1 MKLKTLAYRL
11 LTAVVAIPLVLGIFW
26 VAERYGMDWLVGVLM
41 ATVGVIAAG
50 EYLYL
55 VGRLGIPLP
64 RELLLGATP
73 GFLMLAVLW
82 DGRYALVVG
91 WAAAYMIVVYSFF
104 RQGPKEGFFAS
115 LAGIFGFLYI
125 PGLLSFVYLLYRGG
139 FWYLVQFFLIVWGYD
154 TGAYFVGSLIGRH
167 RLLPKISLAKTWEGV
182 AGGLFFAILGAMVC
196 APWWGDFLRWLPQAV
211 VVGIW
216 VGSFVQLG
224 DLFES
229 LLKRA
234 AGVKDAGRLL
244 PGHGG
249 ILDRIDGLLAALPVY
264 FFYMHFVLGL
274 I

>member
-26 VAERYGMDWLVGVLM
+26 VAKRYGMDWLVGVLM

-82 DGRYALVVG
+82 EGRYALVVG

-104 RQGPKEGFFAS
+104 RQGPREGFFAS

-125 PGLLSFVYLLYRGG
+125 PGLLSFVYLIHRGG

-154 TGAYFVGSLIGRH
+154 TGAYLVGSLIGRH
-167 RLLPKISLAKTWEGV
+167 QLLPRISLAKTWEGV
-182 AGGLFFAILGAMVC
+182 AGGLAFSVLGAAVC
-196 APWWGDFLRWLPQAV
+196 VPFWDDFLRWLPHVLALGV
-211 VVGIW
+211 W

-249 ILDRIDGLLAALPVY
+249 ILDRIDGLLAALPIY